1 MTRNPRKKPS
11 SGKSGTKAGKTR
23 KTTAKKEEDF
33 RTAFLKS
40 LQEKREE
47 LKETIERLV
56 SSRKEYNG
64 QLTAGDFIDEVD
76 DAQREISAYSHYSL
90 IERKNKELRKV
101 ELLIKRIQNEE
112 EFGICEE
119 CGARIPKERLLI
131 VPEATLCVSCQRELE
146 KFDSSRLRAS
156 KQVATF
162 APQKAMEW
170 EGADTQEDDDNLR
183 IKYQIDSLP
192 DAELEETEPDEL
204 PDEKTDS

>member
-1 MTRNPRKKPS
+1 MARNPRGKTPS
-11 SGKSGTKAGKTR
+11 RKSGTKAR
-23 KTTAKKEEDF
+23 KTKKITAKKEEDF
-33 RTAFLKS
+33 RAAFLQS
-40 LQEKREE
+40 LQEKRQE
-47 LKETIERLV
+47 LKETIDRLV

-146 KFDSSRLRAS
+146 KFDSNRLRAS
-156 KQVATF
+156 KQSAPF
-162 APQKAMEW
+162 AHQKTIEW
-170 EGADTQEDDDNLR
+170 ESVDSREDDDSLR

-192 DAELEETEPDEL
+192 DAELDEAEPDEL
-204 PDEKTDS
+204 ADEKTDK

>member
-1 MTRNPRKKPS
+1 MARNPRKKTS
-11 SGKSGTKAGKTR
+11 SRKSGTKARRTK
-23 KTTAKKEEDF
+23 KVTAKQEEDF
-33 RTAFLKS
+33 RSAFLES

-47 LKETIERLV
+47 LRETIERLV

-101 ELLIKRIQNEE
+101 EHLIKRILNEE

-131 VPEATLCVSCQRELE
+131 VPEATLCVSCQREVE
-146 KFDSSRLRAS
+146 KFDSNRLRAS
-156 KQVATF
+156 KQPATF
-162 APQKAMEW
+162 GHQKEIEW
-170 EGADTQEDDDNLR
+170 ESPEIQEDDDNLR

-192 DAELEETEPDEL
+192 ETELEETEPDEL